1 MSSSL
6 LEAVQE
12 LAKLTGDVAMRH
24 YRTALTVE
32 TKQDGSPVTAADHQA
47 EEAARAWLAKRFPDD
62 GITGEELGEQPGA
75 SGRRWLLDPVDGTKS
90 FIRGVP
96 MWGSLVAVLDGERV
110 LAGAAYYP
118 AVGERLAAAPGE
130 GCYWNERRA
139 RVSDTSSLAG
149 ATVLITDERD
159 FPRASQRESWRTLT
173 GEAGV
178 ARGWGDCFG
187 YLLVATGRAEVMVDP
202 VVNAWD
208 VACFQPIIEE
218 AGGVFTDLKGG
229 KSAFKGSVI
238 ATNSAL
244 ARSVRDFFDD

>member
-32 TKQDGSPVTAADHQA
+32 TKEDGSPVTAADHQA
-47 EEAARAWLAKRFPDD
+47 EEAARAWLAKRFRED
-62 GITGEELGEQPGA
+62 GITGEELGETPGT

-96 MWGSLVAVLDGERV
+96 MWGSLVAVMDEERV
-110 LAGAAYYP
+110 LAGAACYP
-118 AVGERLAAAPGE
+118 AVGESLAAAPGD
-130 GCYWNERRA
+130 GCFWNERRA
-139 RVSDTSSLAG
+139 HVSDTSSLAG

>member
-12 LAKLTGDVAMRH
+12 LAKLTGEVAMRH

-32 TKQDGSPVTAADHQA
+32 TKEDGSPVTAADRQA

-62 GITGEELGEQPGA
+62 GVTGEELGELPGT

-96 MWGSLVAVLDGERV
+96 MWGSLVAVLDEERV
-110 LAGAAYYP
+110 LAGAASYP
-118 AVGERLAAAPGE
+118 AVGESLAAAPGD
-130 GCYWNERRA
+130 GCFWNERRA
-139 RVSDTSSLAG
+139 HVSDTSSLAG

-202 VVNAWD
+202 AVNAWD